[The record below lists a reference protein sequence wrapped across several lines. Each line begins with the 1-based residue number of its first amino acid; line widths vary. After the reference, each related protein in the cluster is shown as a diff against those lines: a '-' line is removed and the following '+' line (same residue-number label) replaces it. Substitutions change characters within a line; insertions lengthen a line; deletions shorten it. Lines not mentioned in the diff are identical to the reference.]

1 MIYPTPTRLVHEVWP
16 MIERHV
22 AEACRYHPFLEA
34 EDLLTVLLY
43 GNARLFVVTREGAF
57 LGFAI
62 MEVVEY
68 PRRKVA
74 NVIAAGGERGFLSA
88 AVVELLPVLQ
98 AWGIEQGADTFAL
111 IGRPG
116 WVRALRH
123 LHGQATAH
131 VTWWTDLN
139 VKGRR
144 KQQHTATDLGIRAVG
159 PEPTVSN

>member
-1 MIYPTPTRLVHEVWP
+1 
-16 MIERHV
+16 MIEHHV
-22 AEACRYHPFLEA
+22 AAAMEHHPFMDS
-34 EDLLTVLLY
+34 EDLLTVLMY
-43 GNARLFVVTREGAF
+43 GNARLFVVTRDGAF

-74 NVIAAGGERGFLSA
+74 NVIAAGGERGFLSV
-88 AVVELLPVLQ
+88 AVHELLPVLQ
-98 AWGIEQGADTFAL
+98 AWGLEQGADTFAL

-131 VTWWTDLN
+131 VTWWTDLHG
-139 VKGRR
+139 KGRR
-144 KQQHTATDLGIRAVG
+144 QQQHTATNHGVRTVG
-159 PEPTVSN
+159 AEPAIPN